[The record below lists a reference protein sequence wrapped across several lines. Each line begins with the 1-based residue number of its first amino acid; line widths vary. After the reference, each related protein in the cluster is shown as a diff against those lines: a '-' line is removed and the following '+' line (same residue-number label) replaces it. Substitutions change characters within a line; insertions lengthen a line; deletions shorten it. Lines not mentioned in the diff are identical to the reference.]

1 MALSSMMRQRLPAS
15 ATSRVASSRPLVA
28 SVRAAAAAPAEDKKT
43 QTKYHPSP
51 LSTAAPSTYAV
62 VEIGGSQ
69 LFVEEGKWYNVNRL
83 NADVGS
89 QIKLGRVLAL
99 KEQGKFTAGRPYLEN
114 ATVEAKLVEECRGP
128 KIIVYKMKPKKHYRR
143 KRGHRQDLT
152 KLQITKISSS

>member
-1 MALSSMMRQRLPAS
+1 MALSCIIRQRLPTS
-15 ATSRVASSRPLVA
+15 AASRVASSRTLPI
-28 SVRAAAAAPAEDKKT
+28 VRAAAAAPAEDKKT

-62 VEIGGSQ
+62 VEIGGNQ

-83 NADVGS
+83 NAEVGS

-114 ATVEAKLVEECRGP
+114 ATVEAKLLEECRGP
-128 KIIVYKMKPKKHYRR
+128 KILVFKMKPKKHYRR